1 MPSNI
6 AIPEHLPETVRA
18 AWIELTGQLSGLEEM
33 DSAAFEA
40 LSTALARA
48 RSADA
53 RIAKE
58 GEYLTHPNGHVY
70 AHPALRISQRSWA
83 DFRQWAARFQLTPKD
98 RGEKRQAR
106 SFTEELDH
114 LIGANPRAQS

>member
-1 MPSNI
+1 MTSPI
-6 AIPEHLPETVRA
+6 AVPEHLPEQTRA
-18 AWIELTGQLSGLEEM
+18 AWIQLSRQLSGIEDM

-40 LSTALARA
+40 LATALARA

-53 RIAKE
+53 RIAAD

-98 RGEKRQAR
+98 RGEKRHAR
-106 SFTEELDH
+106 TFSEELDQ
-114 LIGANPRAQS
+114 LIGVQPRNRG

>member
-1 MPSNI
+1 MSSNI
-6 AIPEHLPETVRA
+6 AIPEHLPESARG
-18 AWIELTGQLSGLEEM
+18 AWAELSAQLSGIEDM

-40 LSTALARA
+40 LATALARA

-53 RIAKE
+53 RIAQD
-58 GEYLTHPNGHVY
+58 GEYLTHSNGHVY

-98 RGEKRQAR
+98 RGEKRHAR
-106 SFTEELDH
+106 TFSEELDQ
-114 LIGANPRAQS
+114 LIGVNPRAKG